1 MGLIAGNSLE
11 PFLPKCNKEKDWT
24 ISSQV
29 FVDSKKGST
38 TKAEI
43 MLVGQA
49 RKAPLYLGR

>member
-43 MLVGQA
+43 MLVGENPKSPTLL
-49 RKAPLYLGR
+49 R